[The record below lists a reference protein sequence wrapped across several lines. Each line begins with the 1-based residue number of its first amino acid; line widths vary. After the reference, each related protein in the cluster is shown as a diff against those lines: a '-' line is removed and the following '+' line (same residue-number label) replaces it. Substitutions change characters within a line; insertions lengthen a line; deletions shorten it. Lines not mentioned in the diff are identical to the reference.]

1 MGRVKS
7 ELMTDGPDADL
18 IPLSQTVDNVRN
30 AIEDCELP
38 LGSHERFE
46 FMQNQLKELMNGIR
60 TNAN

>member
-7 ELMTDGPDADL
+7 EMSEDYVGPDDK
-18 IPLSQTVDNVRN
+18 PLSQTIDDVRN